1 MTPLRMLPWA
11 LFVAL
16 VALTLG
22 TYSTLPEQIPTH
34 LDLGGE
40 VTRSVPRSLGRWLL
54 LPLVAL
60 ATHGL
65 LVGVRAVLPG
75 RPDLFNFP
83 EKERLLR
90 LPKRFQE
97 AAVAEMQ
104 RVLDVTSSFTLVV
117 LGYVQWILWRSAQGA
132 RGGAAVIPLF
142 VAVLLFVP
150 LLLFLTT
157 RVNDATL
164 EGERRWR
171 EAGSPPA

>member
-1 MTPLRMLPWA
+1 MLPWA
-11 LFVAL
+11 LLVAL
-16 VALTLG
+16 LALTLG

-34 LDLGGE
+34 LDMGGA

-65 LVGVRAVLPG
+65 LAGVRAVLPR

-104 RVLDVTSSFTLVV
+104 RVLDLTSSFTLLV
-117 LGYVQWILWRSAQGA
+117 LGYVQWILWNSAHGA
-132 RGGAAVIPLF
+132 RGGSAVIPLL
-142 VAVLLFVP
+142 VAVVLFVP
-150 LLLFLTT
+150 LVLLLTL
-157 RVNDATL
+157 RVNSATL
-164 EGERRWR
+164 DGERRWR
-171 EAGSPPA
+171 EAGSPAA